1 MKLNDLITQTTD
13 QLGYQNYKKI
23 LPQILA
29 MMEESWQGEA
39 LPSSYWQEELE
50 GFDYMFDASP
60 LIVAK
65 LREHCYHLTG
75 LRSYEYRGHHA
86 HKSQAFANKLAALRK
101 LDSRGLFVPES
112 AVLGGYG
119 HEIDGQLVNL
129 DTLKF
134 YESLIAMD
142 HGGVLEPLR
151 IGSGHKVVVEIGAGW
166 GGFGYQLKSLC
177 KGLTYVII
185 DLPPTL
191 LFSSV
196 YLSTAFPDA
205 KVFVYGDG
213 NLEDAMKSIHE
224 YDFVF
229 LPHFLIPQLRIPKI
243 DLAVNMIS
251 FQEMT
256 TDQVESY
263 VDWLSKN
270 GCPQIYSH
278 NRGRSPHNTQLSDV
292 TDLLK
297 HRYNLS
303 EVMLLPVPYTVLNMP
318 NSGSEAEKVVLPKDN
333 KAIARFLLANA
344 LRPAKKKLIGPSLAD
359 YRHMIGQ
366 SFDDGQRV
374 SLDNGRPGG
383 LR

>member
-1 MKLNDLITQTTD
+1 MKLNDLVDQAAAQT
-13 QLGYQNYKKI
+13 GYQNYKKI
-23 LPQILA
+23 LPLILA
-29 MMEESWQGEA
+29 MMEEAWQGEA

-60 LIVAK
+60 LIIAK

-86 HKSQAFANKLAALRK
+86 HKSQAFANKLAALRE
-101 LDSRGLFVPES
+101 LDSKGLFIPES
-112 AVLGGYG
+112 PVLGGYG
-119 HEIDGQLVNL
+119 HRVDGELVNL

-142 HGGVLEPLR
+142 HGGILEPLR
-151 IGSGHKVVVEIGAGW
+151 SGEKRQVVVEIGAGW

-177 KGLTYVII
+177 KNVTYVIV

-213 NLEDAMKSIHE
+213 DLAAAMESIQE

-229 LPHFLIPQLRIPKI
+229 LPHFLIPELKVPNI

-256 TDQVESY
+256 TEQVGGY
-263 VDWLSKN
+263 VDWLW
-270 GCPQIYSH
+270 GCDCPRIYSH

-292 TDLLK
+292 PTLLGRGYK
-297 HRYNLS
+297 LT
-303 EVMLLPVPYTVLNMP
+303 EIELLPVPYTVLSLP
-318 NSGSEAEKVVLPKDN
+318 AAKSGTEKVVLPKDN

-344 LRPAKKKLIGPSLAD
+344 LRPAKKKLVGPSPAD
-359 YRHMIGQ
+359 YRHMLGERLSVQ
-366 SFDDGQRV
+366 QRPV
-374 SLDNGRPGG
+374 
-383 LR
+383 